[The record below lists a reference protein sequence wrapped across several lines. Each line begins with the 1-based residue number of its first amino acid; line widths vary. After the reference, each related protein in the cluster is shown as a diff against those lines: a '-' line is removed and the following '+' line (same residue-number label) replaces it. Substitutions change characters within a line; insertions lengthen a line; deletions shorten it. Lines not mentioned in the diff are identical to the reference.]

1 MATIVPDVPD
11 AMELT
16 TVIDASGE
24 VGRAATHMA
33 AAAKAATTHGT
44 EPTAT
49 AEAATA
55 HVAES
60 AATHVTTAPMTATT
74 ATSAH
79 KRDVRVTARRD
90 RVRWG
95 GHCLRTRCIQCCERR
110 HA

>member
-44 EPTAT
+44 EPAAT

-55 HVAES
+55 
-60 AATHVTTAPMTATT
+60 PMTAAATT
-74 ATSAH
+74 ATTAH

-90 RVRWG
+90 MVRWG
-95 GHCLRTRCIQCCERR
+95 GHCLRTRCIQCCE
-110 HA
+110 